1 MKIGMIGA
9 GDVGQVLTQLFVRA
23 GNTVVLAHRGS
34 VDALDDLARVLGAAT
49 GTVEQAEAQDLV
61 VLAVPFFAIK
71 ALPLPNGNEPI
82 TFQIGMNGFPRLNVI
97 KKQRHKWSRSIFIH
111 TASSKPLI
119 QLKWRYL
126 HSSHVP
132 INQWI
137 ALHCLMPVTILRL
150 RSKWRR

>member
-34 VDALDDLARVLGAAT
+34 VDALDDLARVLGAAA

-61 VLAVPFFAIK
+61 VLAVPFLRSKRYRYQPEMIR
-71 ALPLPNGNEPI
+71 LLWMQPI
-82 TFQIGMNGFPRLNVI
+82 TFRIGMNEFPRLNVI
-97 KKQRHKWSRSIFIH
+97 KKQRHKWSRNIFIH
-111 TASSKPLI
+111 TALSKPLI

-126 HSSHVP
+126 HS
-132 INQWI
+132 
-137 ALHCLMPVTILRL
+137 
-150 RSKWRR
+150 